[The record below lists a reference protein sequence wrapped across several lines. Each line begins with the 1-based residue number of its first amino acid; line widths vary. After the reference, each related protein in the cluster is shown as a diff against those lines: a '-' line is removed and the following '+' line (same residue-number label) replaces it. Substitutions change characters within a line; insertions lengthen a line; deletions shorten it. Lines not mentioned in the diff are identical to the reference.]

1 LKDLGMDGILK
12 CVLKA
17 GWDGM
22 DWIHLA
28 QDINKWQGLVN
39 MVMTQLIKC
48 REYLEKPSCCV
59 S

>member
-1 LKDLGMDGILK
+1 MDGILK